1 MDDLNIKKLSHIKA
15 EMFGIGGGDGLQAKP
30 AKSKPTNKKKL
41 KKHQKRAAEPSLEEK
56 LLALEP
62 SKLEKLDAKYKVLD
76 SDGKLRNK
84 IKDES
89 RNKKSKAEKRRERI
103 ARANQPKL
111 ASFFS
116 KTPRTPS
123 TPSVKIT
130 HRHPVEDA
138 EKVYTV
144 QWDNVSFEDRY
155 LIIKGVVPRM
165 TIDLFFKPAKASF
178 NFIKRRIANR
188 LQPFKIQ
195 ITNDQARLIDN
206 IYLSEVI
213 EYMVC
218 QDALEQMLNNGL
230 PDYGGY
236 YNRVPSHLSALFFPK
251 DKKQYL
257 DILCDLQ
264 SDQHKIIPVVE
275 AIGDTME
282 DAFLFTVER
291 GGTIHVIWEN
301 TNLSRAT
308 YVFRVEPEQYEERL
322 QFVFD
327 YIVSNVRAKRLRL
340 HSDSIDT
347 EMFGDFEIINHTEV
361 EAWRNR
367 LCQIIR

>member
-1 MDDLNIKKLSHIKA
+1 M
-15 EMFGIGGGDGLQAKP
+15 
-30 AKSKPTNKKKL
+30 T
-41 KKHQKRAAEPSLEEK
+41 
-56 LLALEP
+56 
-62 SKLEKLDAKYKVLD
+62 
-76 SDGKLRNK
+76 
-84 IKDES
+84 
-89 RNKKSKAEKRRERI
+89 EKRRERI

-123 TPSVKIT
+123 TPSVRIT
-130 HRHPVEDA
+130 HRHPVPDV
-138 EKVYTV
+138 EKIYTV

-155 LIIKGVVPRM
+155 LIIKGVVPRK
-165 TIDLFFKPAKASF
+165 TIDLFFKPAQASF

-206 IYLSEVI
+206 IYLGEVI
-213 EYMVC
+213 EYMEC
-218 QDALEQMLNNGL
+218 RDAMEQMLNSGL
-230 PDYGGY
+230 PDYRGY
-236 YNRVPSHLSALFFPK
+236 YNRVPSRLSALFFPE

-264 SDQHKIIPVVE
+264 SDQHKIIPVSE
-275 AIGDTME
+275 AIGDSVE
-282 DAFLFTVER
+282 DAFLFTVEKEET
-291 GGTIHVIWEN
+291 GVFVIWEN

-308 YVFRVEPEQYEERL
+308 YVFRVEPERYEERL

-340 HSDSIDT
+340 HSDSLDT
-347 EMFGDFEIINHTEV
+347 DMFGDFEIINHTEV

-367 LCQIIR
+367 LRQIIR